1 MRRAAAALTV
11 LLALAACSTGEEG
24 GVKSLWNCGT
34 TGPVTILWTDDW
46 VEVTHMGTV
55 NRLPRAIS
63 GSGARYADE
72 DGEVWEHQGRV
83 VWTEGGVSRR
93 ICDPWD

>member
-1 MRRAAAALTV
+1 MRRAA
-11 LLALAACSTGEEG
+11 LALFMTVAIAACSTGEG
-24 GVKSLWNCGT
+24 GVRSQWNCGT
-34 TGPVTILWTDDW
+34 AGPVTILWTDDW

-63 GSGARYADE
+63 GSGARYADDDE
-72 DGEVWEHQGRV
+72 EIWEHQGRI
-83 VWTEGGVSRR
+83 VWTESGVSRR